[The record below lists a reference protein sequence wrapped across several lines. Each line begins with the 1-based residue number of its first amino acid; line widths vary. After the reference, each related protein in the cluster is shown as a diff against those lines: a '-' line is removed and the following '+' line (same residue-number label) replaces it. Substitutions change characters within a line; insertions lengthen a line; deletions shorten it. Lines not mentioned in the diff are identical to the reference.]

1 VDLPQLREVVGVT
14 SDDVDVKGY
23 ADLARDSKLR
33 GDDPDVVG
41 RELQDLGGD
50 TDYLVAWLPGWLVEE
65 KDVELV
71 GRSDNVVSGQVDYE
85 TEKAYLVVVDDETED
100 APRPVTDGG
109 EDVCPTCGEDPEKS
123 YRCQN
128 CGADLVGKGTS
139 SSSSRANLGD
149 PQ

>member
-1 VDLPQLREVVGVT
+1 MDLRQLREVVGVT

-23 ADLARDSKLR
+23 ADLISDSKLR

>member
-1 VDLPQLREVVGVT
+1 MDLRQLREVVGVT

-23 ADLARDSKLR
+23 ADLISDSKLR
-33 GDDPDVVG
+33 GDDPD
-41 RELQDLGGD
+41 
-50 TDYLVAWLPGWLVEE
+50 
-65 KDVELV
+65 
-71 GRSDNVVSGQVDYE
+71 
-85 TEKAYLVVVDDETED
+85 VVDDETED